1 MAVESVAAAR
11 VESHSR
17 PFPLA
22 ISAPMALGGLVA
34 VSAIVRFLL
43 ALSHPT
49 PLLFADE
56 YIYST
61 LAHGIATTGHPTIRG
76 EAVSF
81 PALLEP
87 ILTAPFWLFGDAGV
101 ALRLTQALNA
111 VAMSLAAVP
120 VYLLARKLGLGAFYG
135 LAASAL
141 ALLTPAFFYVAYVVG
156 EPIAYPLVLAA
167 VYAGVC
173 ALSQPTRTNQL
184 AFMALAGLASFARI
198 QFVILPL
205 AFLGAALLA
214 RPGFRRLRLSLGL
227 VALAGAAFAVHG
239 LGYYH
244 GVRDLPVDPGKLL
257 HWAALDSML
266 LAYAA
271 GWLIIPGALV
281 ALATPRTPV
290 ERAFAGMTIFLAL
303 GLFGEAALYASSAD
317 GDGAGGRFQERYL
330 FTLLP
335 LLALAFGLSLRR
347 GGRARLVVLVLSTT
361 LVAVSARFPLSAWTD
376 DHGREESPLLMGVY
390 RLEAAVGYANGSLL
404 VAVVVAVLAAGAA
417 AVAYRTRLWP
427 AALGVVALL
436 LASVGAGAWALDAK
450 YAQRARATYFPPDAR
465 WVDHAKLGD
474 VTVVNT
480 PAASRELVLEQ
491 MFWNRSIKRLVRL
504 RQADSPDVFSAP
516 QLTIRGDGALLLH
529 GRPLRTALLMN
540 EYAVTAELEG
550 AKSVASSQLFELW
563 KPVGTPRLRLLVGG
577 RFFDGWLADSGY
589 ARTWGAASTLRL
601 RVSLPRTAPGAAR
614 IVFTSRRLRRIV
626 TIRPGATRA
635 VRFEVPEGVWTLRW
649 KAPLNFLP
657 DGRPVSVHADRLE
670 LEPLQP
676 AAAGADI

>member
-1 MAVESVAAAR
+1 MAVDTVVAARA
-11 VESHSR
+11 ESPSR
-17 PFPLA
+17 PFSLA
-22 ISAPMALGGLVA
+22 VSVPVALGGLVA
-34 VSAIVRFLL
+34 LSAIVRFLL

-76 EAVSF
+76 EAASF

-120 VYLLARKLGLGAFYG
+120 VYLLARKLGLGALYG

-141 ALLTPAFFYVAYVVG
+141 ALVTPAFFYVAYVVG

-173 ALSQPTRTNQL
+173 ALSEPTRKNQL

-205 AFLGAALLA
+205 AFFGAALLA
-214 RPGFRRLRLSLGL
+214 RPGFKRLRLSIGL
-227 VALAGAAFAVHG
+227 VALGGVALAVHG

-244 GVRDLPVDPGKLL
+244 GVRDLPLDPGKLL

-271 GWLIIPGALV
+271 GWLVVPGALV
-281 ALATPRTPV
+281 ALATPRTQV
-290 ERAFAGMTIFLAL
+290 ERAFAGMTIFFAL
-303 GLFGEAALYASSAD
+303 GLFVEAAVYASSAD
-317 GDGAGGRFQERYL
+317 GAGPGGRFQERYL

-335 LLALAFGLSLRR
+335 LLAVAFGVSLRR
-347 GGRARLVVLVLSTT
+347 SGRARLAVLVLSSV
-361 LVAVSARFPLSAWTD
+361 LVAVSARFPLSGWTD

-390 RLEAAVGYANGSLL
+390 RLEDAVGYANGSLL
-404 VAVVVAVLAAGAA
+404 VAIVVALLAAGAT

-427 AALGVVALL
+427 AALGIVALL
-436 LASVGAGAWALDAK
+436 LASVGAGAWALDAR
-450 YAQRARATYFPPDAR
+450 YAQRARATYFPADAR
-465 WVDHAKLGD
+465 WVDHANLGD
-474 VTVVNT
+474 VTAVNT
-480 PAASRELVLEQ
+480 PSASRELVLEQ

-504 RQADSPDVFSAP
+504 RRAESPDVFSVP
-516 QLTIRGDGALLLH
+516 QLTIRKDGALLLR
-529 GRPLRTALLMN
+529 GRPLRTALLIN
-540 EYAVTAELEG
+540 EYAVTAEFEG
-550 AKSVASSQLFELW
+550 AKSVVSSSLFELW
-563 KPVGTPRLRLLVGG
+563 KPVGIPRLRLLVGG
-577 RFFDGWLADSGY
+577 RFFDGWLANSGY
-589 ARTWGAASTLRL
+589 VRTWGAASTLRL
-601 RVSLPRTAPGAAR
+601 RLSLPHTAPASAR
-614 IVFTSRRLRRIV
+614 LVFRAGGMTRTVSIA
-626 TIRPGATRA
+626 PGATRA
-635 VRFEVPEGVWTLRW
+635 VRFDVPNGVWTLRW
-649 KAPLNFLP
+649 KGPLNYLP
-657 DGRPVSVHADRLE
+657 DGRPVSVHAERLE
-670 LEPLQP
+670 LKPLQP